1 MIYELL
7 EKYKVGQYLDRR
19 LVLLAD
25 MTMVALA
32 STFSMLF
39 VSVLSFYQFT
49 FKEATL
55 WMCSSILFSFMSFF
69 FLGSYKSIVR
79 NSSLYEAWTL
89 LRAVLTRSV
98 MMLVVLKFACFYYK
112 IEFNH
117 FFALLLLDTVAS
129 YLALMLDR
137 VVVVAAYDIVRQQNR
152 KRRAAAT
159 IMVYGVHEDSYNF
172 VQANK
177 QDFNIVGYLRRGKSR
192 RKYRLGEHRVYEFN
206 DTTRLMQILDMN
218 LVDTIVYTNQ
228 ADVNKEESMLILCCR
243 EQKIKTLFAPT
254 IKELGDEGKS
264 VPTRPREM
272 SIEDLLERPEVKI
285 SMGSIKH
292 FLQNK
297 VIIVTGA
304 AGSIGSEL
312 CRLLANFGVRRI
324 VLFDSAETPMHNL
337 RLELEDCYPNL
348 DFMPVIGD
356 VRFSEK
362 LDRAFSQYRPDIVF
376 HAAAYK
382 HVPLMEGNPLEAV
395 HTNVIG
401 SRNVADMCLKYDV
414 SKMVMISTDKAV
426 NPTNVMGC
434 TKRIAEIYVQS
445 LADAVAK
452 GELKGNTQFVTTR
465 FGNVLGSNGSVIP
478 RFREQIAK
486 GGPVTVTHPEITR
499 FFMTIP
505 EACRLVM
512 EAAAMDVENR
522 ILVFDMGARV
532 KIAHLAERMI
542 ELAGYTPGKEIKIE
556 YTGLRPGEKLY
567 EEVRA
572 CEEDTIPTSN
582 SSIRIAKAREYDY
595 GSVLEGIHR
604 LESLCM
610 KGDIASVVKEMK
622 RMVPEYRSQNSEYER
637 YDVQQA
643 SDKEKEG

>member
-32 STFSMLF
+32 SMLSMLF
-39 VSVLSFYQFT
+39 VSVLSYYQFT

-55 WMCSSILFSFMSFF
+55 WMCSSILFSFLSFF
-69 FLGSYKSIVR
+69 VLGSYKSIVR

-98 MMLVVLKFACFYYK
+98 MMLIVLKFACFYYR

-129 YLALMLDR
+129 YLALMLER

-152 KRRAAAT
+152 RRRAAAT

-177 QDFNIVGYLRRGKSR
+177 QDYNIVGYLRRGKSR

-206 DTTRLMQILDMN
+206 DTARLMQILDMN
-218 LVDTIVYTNQ
+218 LVDTIVYTKQ
-228 ADVNKEESMLILCCR
+228 ADVNKEESMLMPYCR

-285 SMGSIKH
+285 SMDSIKH

-312 CRLLANFGVRRI
+312 CRLLASFGVRRI
-324 VLFDSAETPMHNL
+324 VLLDSAETPMHNL
-337 RLELEDCYPNL
+337 RLELEERYPNL
-348 DFMPVIGD
+348 DFIPVIGD

-362 LDRAFSQYRPDIVF
+362 LDRIFFQYRPDIVF

-382 HVPLMEGNPLEAV
+382 HVPLMEENPLEAV
-395 HTNVIG
+395 HANVIG

-445 LADAVAK
+445 LANAVAK

-505 EACRLVM
+505 EACRLVV
-512 EAAAMDVENR
+512 EAAAMNLANK
-522 ILVFDMGARV
+522 ICVFDMGERV
-532 KIAHLAERMI
+532 RIAHLAERMI
-542 ELAGYTPGKEIKIE
+542 ELAGFTPGKDIKIV

-567 EEVRA
+567 EEVLSND
-572 CEEDTIPTSN
+572 EDTIPTEHK
-582 SSIRIAKAREYDY
+582 SIRIAEVREYDY
-595 GSVLEGIHR
+595 
-604 LESLCM
+604 M
-610 KGDIASVVKEMK
+610 SVVSEIDKVSALCKCGDVPAMIKAMK
-622 RMVPEYRSQNSEYER
+622 DLVPEYKSRNSVFEELDKQQNCGSN
-637 YDVQQA
+637 
-643 SDKEKEG
+643 

>member
-69 FLGSYKSIVR
+69 VLGSYKSIVR

-98 MMLVVLKFACFYYK
+98 MMLIVLKFACFYYR

-129 YLALMLDR
+129 YLALMLER

-152 KRRAAAT
+152 RRRAAAT

-218 LVDTIVYTNQ
+218 LVDTIVYTKQ
-228 ADVNKEESMLILCCR
+228 ADVNKEESMLMPYCR

-254 IKELGDEGKS
+254 IKEFGNDGKS
-264 VPTRPREM
+264 VHARPREM

-285 SMGSIKH
+285 SMDSIKH

-312 CRLLANFGVRRI
+312 CRLLASFGVRRI
-324 VLFDSAETPMHNL
+324 VLLDSAETPMHNL
-337 RLELEDCYPNL
+337 RLELEERYPNL
-348 DFMPVIGD
+348 DFIPVIGD

-362 LDRAFSQYRPDIVF
+362 LDRIFFQYRPDIVF

-382 HVPLMEGNPLEAV
+382 HVPLMEENPLEAV
-395 HTNVIG
+395 HANVIG

-445 LADAVAK
+445 LANAVAK

-505 EACRLVM
+505 EACRLVV
-512 EAAAMDVENR
+512 EAAAMNLANK
-522 ILVFDMGARV
+522 ICVFDMGDRV
-532 KIAHLAERMI
+532 RIAHLAERMI
-542 ELAGYTPGKEIKIE
+542 ELAGFTPGKDIKIV

-567 EEVRA
+567 EEVLSND
-572 CEEDTIPTSN
+572 EDTIPTEHK
-582 SSIRIAKAREYDY
+582 SIRIAEVREYDY
-595 GSVLEGIHR
+595 T
-604 LESLCM
+604 
-610 KGDIASVVKEMK
+610 SVVSEIDKVSALCKCGDVPAMIKAMK
-622 RMVPEYRSQNSEYER
+622 DLVPEYKSRNSVFEELDKQQNC
-637 YDVQQA
+637 
-643 SDKEKEG
+643 

>member
-32 STFSMLF
+32 SMFSMLF
-39 VSVLSFYQFT
+39 VSVLSYYQFT

-55 WMCSSILFSFMSFF
+55 WMCSSILFSFLSFF
-69 FLGSYKSIVR
+69 VLGSYKSIVR

-98 MMLVVLKFACFYYK
+98 MMLIVLKFACFYYR

-129 YLALMLDR
+129 YLALMLER

-152 KRRAAAT
+152 RRRAAAT

-177 QDFNIVGYLRRGKSR
+177 QDYNIVGYLRRGKSR

-206 DTTRLMQILDMN
+206 DTARLMQILDMN
-218 LVDTIVYTNQ
+218 LVDTIVYTKQ
-228 ADVNKEESMLILCCR
+228 ADVNKEESMLMPYCR

-285 SMGSIKH
+285 SMDSIKH

-312 CRLLANFGVRRI
+312 CRLLASFGVRRI
-324 VLFDSAETPMHNL
+324 VLLDSAETPMHNL
-337 RLELEDCYPNL
+337 RLELEERYPNL
-348 DFMPVIGD
+348 DFIPVIGD

-362 LDRAFSQYRPDIVF
+362 LDRIFFQYRPDIVF

-382 HVPLMEGNPLEAV
+382 HVPLMEENPLEAV
-395 HTNVIG
+395 HANVIG

-445 LADAVAK
+445 LANAVAK

-505 EACRLVM
+505 EACRLVV
-512 EAAAMDVENR
+512 EAAAMNLANK
-522 ILVFDMGARV
+522 ICVFDMGERV
-532 KIAHLAERMI
+532 RIAHLAERMI
-542 ELAGYTPGKEIKIE
+542 ELAGFTPGKDIKIV

-567 EEVRA
+567 EEVLSND
-572 CEEDTIPTSN
+572 EDTIPTEHK
-582 SSIRIAKAREYDY
+582 SIRIAEVREYDY
-595 GSVLEGIHR
+595 
-604 LESLCM
+604 M
-610 KGDIASVVKEMK
+610 SVVSEIDKVSALCKCGDVPAMIKAMK
-622 RMVPEYRSQNSEYER
+622 DLVPEYKSRNSVFEELDKQQNCGSN
-637 YDVQQA
+637 
-643 SDKEKEG
+643 

>member
-69 FLGSYKSIVR
+69 VLGSYKSIVR

-98 MMLVVLKFACFYYK
+98 MMLIVLKFACFYYR

-129 YLALMLDR
+129 YLALMLER

-152 KRRAAAT
+152 RRRAAAT

-177 QDFNIVGYLRRGKSR
+177 QDYNIVGYLRRGKSR

-218 LVDTIVYTNQ
+218 LVDTIVYTKQ
-228 ADVNKEESMLILCCR
+228 ADVNKEESMLMPYCR

-254 IKELGDEGKS
+254 IKEFGNDGKS
-264 VPTRPREM
+264 VHARPREM

-285 SMGSIKH
+285 SMDSIKH

-312 CRLLANFGVRRI
+312 CRLLASFGVRRI
-324 VLFDSAETPMHNL
+324 VLLDSAETPMHNL
-337 RLELEDCYPNL
+337 RLELEERYPNL
-348 DFMPVIGD
+348 DFIPVIGD

-362 LDRAFSQYRPDIVF
+362 LDRIFFQYRPDIVF

-382 HVPLMEGNPLEAV
+382 HVPLMEENPLEAV
-395 HTNVIG
+395 HANVIG

-445 LADAVAK
+445 LANAVAK

-505 EACRLVM
+505 EACRLVV
-512 EAAAMDVENR
+512 EAAAMNLANK
-522 ILVFDMGARV
+522 ICVFDMGDRV
-532 KIAHLAERMI
+532 RIAHLAERMI
-542 ELAGYTPGKEIKIE
+542 ELAGFTPGKDVNIV

-567 EEVRA
+567 EEVLSND
-572 CEEDTIPTSN
+572 EDTIPTEHK
-582 SSIRIAKAREYDY
+582 SIRIAEVREYDY
-595 GSVLEGIHR
+595 T
-604 LESLCM
+604 
-610 KGDIASVVKEMK
+610 SVVSEIDKVSALCKCGDVPAMIKAMK
-622 RMVPEYRSQNSEYER
+622 DLVPEYKSRNSVFEELDKQQNC
-637 YDVQQA
+637 
-643 SDKEKEG
+643 

>member
-32 STFSMLF
+32 SMFSMLF
-39 VSVLSFYQFT
+39 VSVLSYYQFT

-55 WMCSSILFSFMSFF
+55 WMCSSILFSFLSFF
-69 FLGSYKSIVR
+69 VLGSYKSIVR

-98 MMLVVLKFACFYYK
+98 MMLIVLKFACFYYR

-129 YLALMLDR
+129 YLALMLER

-152 KRRAAAT
+152 RRRAAAT

-177 QDFNIVGYLRRGKSR
+177 QDYNIVGYLRRGKSR

-206 DTTRLMQILDMN
+206 DTARLMQILDMN
-218 LVDTIVYTNQ
+218 LVDTIVYTKQ
-228 ADVNKEESMLILCCR
+228 ADVNKEESMLMPYCR

-285 SMGSIKH
+285 SMDSIKH

-312 CRLLANFGVRRI
+312 CRLLASFGVRRI
-324 VLFDSAETPMHNL
+324 VLLDSAETPMHNL
-337 RLELEDCYPNL
+337 RLELEERYPNL
-348 DFMPVIGD
+348 DFIPVIGD

-362 LDRAFSQYRPDIVF
+362 LDRIFFQYRPDIVF

-382 HVPLMEGNPLEAV
+382 HVPLMEDNPLEAV
-395 HTNVIG
+395 HANVIG

-445 LADAVAK
+445 LANAVAK

-505 EACRLVM
+505 EACRLVV
-512 EAAAMDVENR
+512 EAAAMNLANK
-522 ILVFDMGARV
+522 ICVFDMGERV
-532 KIAHLAERMI
+532 RIAHLAERMI
-542 ELAGYTPGKEIKIE
+542 ELAGFTPGKDIKIV

-567 EEVRA
+567 EEVLSND
-572 CEEDTIPTSN
+572 EDTIPTEHK
-582 SSIRIAKAREYDY
+582 SIRIAEVREYDY
-595 GSVLEGIHR
+595 
-604 LESLCM
+604 M
-610 KGDIASVVKEMK
+610 SVVSEIDKVSALCKCDDVPAMIKAMK
-622 RMVPEYRSQNSEYER
+622 DLVPEYKSRNSVFEELDKQQNCGSN
-637 YDVQQA
+637 
-643 SDKEKEG
+643 

>member
-32 STFSMLF
+32 SMFSMLF
-39 VSVLSFYQFT
+39 VSVLSYYQFT

-55 WMCSSILFSFMSFF
+55 WMCSSILFSFLSFF
-69 FLGSYKSIVR
+69 VLGSYKSIVR

-98 MMLVVLKFACFYYK
+98 MMLIVLKFACFYYR

-129 YLALMLDR
+129 YLALMLER

-152 KRRAAAT
+152 RRRAAAT

-177 QDFNIVGYLRRGKSR
+177 QDYNIVGYLRRGKSR

-206 DTTRLMQILDMN
+206 DTARLMQILDMN
-218 LVDTIVYTNQ
+218 LVDTIVYTKQ
-228 ADVNKEESMLILCCR
+228 ADVNKEESMLMPYCR

-285 SMGSIKH
+285 SMDSIKH

-297 VIIVTGA
+297 VIIVIGA

-312 CRLLANFGVRRI
+312 CRLLASFGVRRI
-324 VLFDSAETPMHNL
+324 VLLDSAETPMHNL
-337 RLELEDCYPNL
+337 RLELEERYPNL
-348 DFMPVIGD
+348 DFIPVIGD

-362 LDRAFSQYRPDIVF
+362 LDRIFFQYRPDIVF

-382 HVPLMEGNPLEAV
+382 HVPLMEENPLEAV
-395 HTNVIG
+395 HANVIG

-445 LADAVAK
+445 LANAVAK

-505 EACRLVM
+505 EACRLVV
-512 EAAAMDVENR
+512 EAAAMNLANK
-522 ILVFDMGARV
+522 ICVFDMGERV
-532 KIAHLAERMI
+532 RIAHLAERMI
-542 ELAGYTPGKEIKIE
+542 ELAGFTPGKDIKIV

-567 EEVRA
+567 EEVLSND
-572 CEEDTIPTSN
+572 EDTIPTEHK
-582 SSIRIAKAREYDY
+582 SIRIAEVREYDY
-595 GSVLEGIHR
+595 
-604 LESLCM
+604 M
-610 KGDIASVVKEMK
+610 SVVSEIDKVSALCKCGDVPAMIKAMK
-622 RMVPEYRSQNSEYER
+622 DLVPEYKSRNSVFEELDKQQNCGSN
-637 YDVQQA
+637 
-643 SDKEKEG
+643 

>member
-32 STFSMLF
+32 SMFSMLF
-39 VSVLSFYQFT
+39 VSVLSYYQFT

-55 WMCSSILFSFMSFF
+55 WMCSSILFSFLSFF
-69 FLGSYKSIVR
+69 VLGSYKSIVR

-98 MMLVVLKFACFYYK
+98 MMLIVLKFACFYYR

-129 YLALMLDR
+129 YLALMLER

-152 KRRAAAT
+152 RRRAAAT

-177 QDFNIVGYLRRGKSR
+177 QDYNIVGYLRRGKSR

-206 DTTRLMQILDMN
+206 DTARLMQILDMN
-218 LVDTIVYTNQ
+218 LVDTIVYTKQ
-228 ADVNKEESMLILCCR
+228 ADVNKEESMLMPYCR

-285 SMGSIKH
+285 SMDSIKH

-297 VIIVTGA
+297 LIIVTGA

-312 CRLLANFGVRRI
+312 CRLFASFGVRRI
-324 VLFDSAETPMHNL
+324 VLLDSAETPMHNL
-337 RLELEDCYPNL
+337 RLELEERYPNL
-348 DFMPVIGD
+348 DFIPVIGD

-362 LDRAFSQYRPDIVF
+362 LDRIFFQYRPDIVF

-382 HVPLMEGNPLEAV
+382 HVPLMEENPLEAV
-395 HTNVIG
+395 HANVIG

-445 LADAVAK
+445 LANAVAK

-505 EACRLVM
+505 EACRLVV
-512 EAAAMDVENR
+512 EAAAMNLANK
-522 ILVFDMGARV
+522 ICVFDMGERV
-532 KIAHLAERMI
+532 RIAHLAERMI
-542 ELAGYTPGKEIKIE
+542 ELAGFTPGKDIKIV

-567 EEVRA
+567 EEVLSND
-572 CEEDTIPTSN
+572 EDTIPTEHK
-582 SSIRIAKAREYDY
+582 SIRIAEVREYDY
-595 GSVLEGIHR
+595 
-604 LESLCM
+604 M
-610 KGDIASVVKEMK
+610 SVVSEIDKVSALCKCGDVPAMIKAMK
-622 RMVPEYRSQNSEYER
+622 DLVPEYKSRNSVFEELDKQQNCGSN
-637 YDVQQA
+637 
-643 SDKEKEG
+643 

>member
-32 STFSMLF
+32 SMFSMLF
-39 VSVLSFYQFT
+39 VSVLSYYQFT

-55 WMCSSILFSFMSFF
+55 WMCSSILFSFLSFF
-69 FLGSYKSIVR
+69 VLGSYKSIVR

-98 MMLVVLKFACFYYK
+98 MMLIVLKFACFYYR

-129 YLALMLDR
+129 YLALMLER

-152 KRRAAAT
+152 RRRAAAT

-177 QDFNIVGYLRRGKSR
+177 QDYNIVGYLRRGKSR

-206 DTTRLMQILDMN
+206 DTARLMQILDMN
-218 LVDTIVYTNQ
+218 LVDTIVYTKQ
-228 ADVNKEESMLILCCR
+228 ADVNKEESMLMPYCR

-285 SMGSIKH
+285 SMDSIKH

-312 CRLLANFGVRRI
+312 CRLLASFGVRRI
-324 VLFDSAETPMHNL
+324 VLLDSAETPMHNL
-337 RLELEDCYPNL
+337 RLELEERYPNL
-348 DFMPVIGD
+348 DFIPVIGD

-362 LDRAFSQYRPDIVF
+362 LDRIFFQYRPDIVF

-382 HVPLMEGNPLEAV
+382 HVPLMEENPLEAV
-395 HTNVIG
+395 HANVIG

-445 LADAVAK
+445 LANAVAK

-505 EACRLVM
+505 EACRLVV
-512 EAAAMDVENR
+512 EAAAMNLANK
-522 ILVFDMGARV
+522 ICVFDMGERV
-532 KIAHLAERMI
+532 RIAHLAERMI
-542 ELAGYTPGKEIKIE
+542 ELAGFTPGKDIKIV

-567 EEVRA
+567 EEVLSND
-572 CEEDTIPTSN
+572 EDTIPTEHK
-582 SSIRIAKAREYDY
+582 SIRIAEVREYDY
-595 GSVLEGIHR
+595 
-604 LESLCM
+604 M
-610 KGDIASVVKEMK
+610 SVVSEIDKVSALCKCGDVPSMIKAMK
-622 RMVPEYRSQNSEYER
+622 DLVPEYKSRNSVFEELDKQQNCGSN
-637 YDVQQA
+637 
-643 SDKEKEG
+643 

>member
-32 STFSMLF
+32 SMFSMLF
-39 VSVLSFYQFT
+39 VSVLSYYQFT

-69 FLGSYKSIVR
+69 VLGSYKSIVR

-98 MMLVVLKFACFYYK
+98 MMLVVLKFACFYYR

-129 YLALMLDR
+129 YLALMLER

-152 KRRAAAT
+152 RRRAAAT

-206 DTTRLMQILDMN
+206 DTARLMQILDMN
-218 LVDTIVYTNQ
+218 LVDTIVYTKQ
-228 ADVNKEESMLILCCR
+228 ADVNKEESMLMPYCR

-254 IKELGDEGKS
+254 IKELGNDGKS
-264 VPTRPREM
+264 VHARPREM

-285 SMGSIKH
+285 SMDSIKH

-312 CRLLANFGVRRI
+312 CRLLASFGVRRI
-324 VLFDSAETPMHNL
+324 VLLDSAETPMHNL
-337 RLELEDCYPNL
+337 RLELEERYPNL
-348 DFMPVIGD
+348 DFIPVIGD

-362 LDRAFSQYRPDIVF
+362 LDRIFFQYRPDIVF

-382 HVPLMEGNPLEAV
+382 HVPLMEENPIEAV
-395 HTNVIG
+395 HANVIG
-401 SRNVADMCLKYDV
+401 SRNVADMCLKYGV
-414 SKMVMISTDKAV
+414 LKMVMISTDKAV

-434 TKRIAEIYVQS
+434 TKRIAEIYIQS

-522 ILVFDMGARV
+522 ILVFDMGSRV

-542 ELAGYTPGKEIKIE
+542 ELAGFTPGKDIKIV

-567 EEVRA
+567 EEVLSND
-572 CEEDTIPTSN
+572 EDTIPTEHK
-582 SSIRIAKAREYDY
+582 SIRIAEVREYDY
-595 GSVLEGIHR
+595 T
-604 LESLCM
+604 
-610 KGDIASVVKEMK
+610 SVVSEIDKVSALCKCGDVPAMIKAMK
-622 RMVPEYRSQNSEYER
+622 DLVPEYKSRNSVFEELDKQQNCGSN
-637 YDVQQA
+637 
-643 SDKEKEG
+643 

>member
-39 VSVLSFYQFT
+39 VSVLSFYQFS

-69 FLGSYKSIVR
+69 VLGSYKSIVR

-98 MMLVVLKFACFYYK
+98 MMLIVLKFACFYYR

-129 YLALMLDR
+129 YLALMLER

-152 KRRAAAT
+152 RRRAAAT

-172 VQANK
+172 AQANK
-177 QDFNIVGYLRRGKSR
+177 QDYNIVGYLRRGKPR

-228 ADVNKEESMLILCCR
+228 TDVNKEEYMLIPCCR
-243 EQKIKTLFAPT
+243 EQKIKTLFAPPM
-254 IKELGDEGKS
+254 KEYDRDGKS
-264 VPTRPREM
+264 IPSRPREIR
-272 SIEDLLERPEVKI
+272 IEDLLERQELKI
-285 SMGSIKH
+285 DMDSIVRLLKD
-292 FLQNK
+292 K
-297 VIIVTGA
+297 VILVTGA
-304 AGSIGSEL
+304 AGSIGGEL
-312 CRLLANFGVRRI
+312 CRQLAGFGVRRL
-324 VLFDSAETPMHNL
+324 VLLDNAETPMHNL
-337 RLELEDCYPNL
+337 RLELEGRYHNM
-348 DFMPVIGD
+348 DFIPVIGD
-356 VRFSEK
+356 VRFPEK
-362 LDRAFSQYRPDIVF
+362 MKKAFCQYHPDIVF

-382 HVPLMEGNPLEAV
+382 HVPLMEENPIEAV
-395 HTNVIG
+395 HANVIG
-401 SRNVADMCLKYDV
+401 SRNVADMCLKYGV
-414 SKMVMISTDKAV
+414 LKMVMISTDKAV

-434 TKRIAEIYVQS
+434 TKRIAEIYIQS

-505 EACRLVM
+505 EACRLVV
-512 EAAAMDVENR
+512 EAAAMNLANK
-522 ILVFDMGARV
+522 ICVFDMGERV
-532 KIAHLAERMI
+532 RIAHLAERMI

-567 EEVRA
+567 EEVLSND
-572 CEEDTIPTSN
+572 EDTIPTEHK
-582 SSIRIAKAREYDY
+582 SIRIAEVREHDY
-595 GSVLEGIHR
+595 
-604 LESLCM
+604 M
-610 KGDIASVVKEMK
+610 SVVSEIDKVSALCECGDVPAMIKAMK
-622 RMVPEYRSQNSEYER
+622 DLVPEYKSRNSVFEELDKQQNCGSN
-637 YDVQQA
+637 
-643 SDKEKEG
+643 

>member
-32 STFSMLF
+32 SMFSMLF
-39 VSVLSFYQFT
+39 VSVLSYYQFT

-55 WMCSSILFSFMSFF
+55 WMCSSILFSFLSFF
-69 FLGSYKSIVR
+69 VLGSYKSIVR

-98 MMLVVLKFACFYYK
+98 MMLIVLKFACFYYR

-129 YLALMLDR
+129 YLALMLER

-152 KRRAAAT
+152 RRRAAAT
-159 IMVYGVHEDSYNF
+159 IMVYVVHEDSYNF

-177 QDFNIVGYLRRGKSR
+177 QDYNIVGYLRRGKSR

-206 DTTRLMQILDMN
+206 DTARLMQILDMN
-218 LVDTIVYTNQ
+218 LVDTIVYTKQ
-228 ADVNKEESMLILCCR
+228 ADVNKEESMLMPYCR

-285 SMGSIKH
+285 SMDSIKH

-312 CRLLANFGVRRI
+312 CRLLASFGVRRI
-324 VLFDSAETPMHNL
+324 VLLDSAETPMHNL
-337 RLELEDCYPNL
+337 RLELEERYPNL
-348 DFMPVIGD
+348 DFIPVIGD

-362 LDRAFSQYRPDIVF
+362 LDRIFFQYRPDIVF

-382 HVPLMEGNPLEAV
+382 HVPLMEENPLEAV
-395 HTNVIG
+395 HANVIG

-445 LADAVAK
+445 LANAVAK

-505 EACRLVM
+505 EACRLVV
-512 EAAAMDVENR
+512 EAAAMNLANK
-522 ILVFDMGARV
+522 ICVFDMGERV
-532 KIAHLAERMI
+532 RIAHLAERMI
-542 ELAGYTPGKEIKIE
+542 ELAGFTPGKDIKIV

-567 EEVRA
+567 EEVLSND
-572 CEEDTIPTSN
+572 EDTIPTEHK
-582 SSIRIAKAREYDY
+582 SIRIAEVREYDY
-595 GSVLEGIHR
+595 
-604 LESLCM
+604 M
-610 KGDIASVVKEMK
+610 SVVSEIDKVSALCKCGDVPAMIKAMK
-622 RMVPEYRSQNSEYER
+622 DLVPEYKSRNSVFEELDKQQNCGSN
-637 YDVQQA
+637 
-643 SDKEKEG
+643 

>member
-32 STFSMLF
+32 SMFSMLF
-39 VSVLSFYQFT
+39 VSVLSYYQFT

-55 WMCSSILFSFMSFF
+55 WMCSSILFSFLSFF
-69 FLGSYKSIVR
+69 VLGSYKSIVR

-98 MMLVVLKFACFYYK
+98 MMLIVLKFACFYYR

-129 YLALMLDR
+129 YLALMLER

-152 KRRAAAT
+152 RRRAAAT

-177 QDFNIVGYLRRGKSR
+177 QDYNIVGYLRRGKSR

-206 DTTRLMQILDMN
+206 DTARLMQILDMN
-218 LVDTIVYTNQ
+218 LVDTIVYTKQ
-228 ADVNKEESMLILCCR
+228 ADVNKEESMLMPYCR

-285 SMGSIKH
+285 SMDSIKH

-312 CRLLANFGVRRI
+312 CRLLASFGVRRI
-324 VLFDSAETPMHNL
+324 VLLDSAETPMHNL
-337 RLELEDCYPNL
+337 RLELEERYPNL
-348 DFMPVIGD
+348 DFIPVIGD

-362 LDRAFSQYRPDIVF
+362 LDRIFFQYRPDIVF

-382 HVPLMEGNPLEAV
+382 HVPLMEENPLEAV
-395 HTNVIG
+395 HANVIG

-445 LADAVAK
+445 LANAVAK

-505 EACRLVM
+505 EACRLVV
-512 EAAAMDVENR
+512 EAAAMNLANK
-522 ILVFDMGARV
+522 ICVFDMGERV
-532 KIAHLAERMI
+532 RIAHLAERMI
-542 ELAGYTPGKEIKIE
+542 ELAGFTPGKDIKIV

-567 EEVRA
+567 EEVLSND
-572 CEEDTIPTSN
+572 EDTIPTEHK
-582 SSIRIAKAREYDY
+582 SIRIAEVREYDY
-595 GSVLEGIHR
+595 
-604 LESLCM
+604 M
-610 KGDIASVVKEMK
+610 SVVSEIDKVSALCKCGDVPAMIKAMK
-622 RMVPEYRSQNSEYER
+622 DLVPEYKSRNS
-637 YDVQQA
+637 VF
-643 SDKEKEG
+643 